1 MTALDRPHRR
11 HNPLLDE
18 WVLCSPHRL
27 QRPWQGQVEAPVP
40 ETRPAYD
47 PGCYLC
53 PGNERAGGRGNPAYT
68 STFVFDNDYPALLP
82 DTPPD
87 AGTTDGLLRAR
98 NERGVAR
105 VVCFSP
111 RHDLTLAR
119 MSEAEIR
126 GVVEAWAEQVSE
138 LGARSD
144 IRHVQV
150 FENKGPEMGASNP
163 HPHCQVWAT
172 EHVPTYATRRLATQ
186 RRHAE
191 TGGADLL
198 GDYLEQER
206 GLGERI
212 VCENESWTLL
222 VPFWAVWPFETMLVP
237 RRHVADLPGLHPDER
252 DGLADILGR
261 LSRRYDN
268 LFQRPFPYSMAWHG
282 RPTDGAEHPYWRL
295 HASWYPPLL
304 RSATVRKFIV
314 GYELAAEPQ
323 RDLTPEQAAAR
334 LREMP
339 ERHYMES

>member
-1 MTALDRPHRR
+1 MARLDLPHRR
-11 HNPLLDE
+11 YNPLLDE
-18 WVLCSPHRL
+18 WVLCSPQRL
-27 QRPWQGQVEAPVP
+27 QRPWQGQVEPAAS
-40 ETRPAYD
+40 EARPAHD

-53 PGNERAGGRGNPAYT
+53 PGNARAGGQRNPDYG
-68 STFVFDNDYPALLP
+68 STFAFDNDYPALLP
-82 DTPPD
+82 GTPPD
-87 AGTTDGLLRAR
+87 AGRPDGLLRAR
-98 NERGVAR
+98 NERGVCR
-105 VVCFSP
+105 VLCFSP

-119 MSEAEIR
+119 MGAAEIR
-126 GVVEAWAEQVSE
+126 LVVDAWADQVRE
-138 LGARSD
+138 LGSRPE

-150 FENKGPEMGASNP
+150 FENQGPEMGASNP

-172 EHVPTYATRRLATQ
+172 EHVPTNASRRLAAQ
-186 RRHAE
+186 RRHVE

-206 GLGERI
+206 AAGERL
-212 VCENESWTLL
+212 VCENERWTLL

-237 RRHVADLPGLHPDER
+237 RRHVADLPGLDPDER
-252 DGLADILGR
+252 DALADMLVR
-261 LSRRYDN
+261 LNRRYDN
-268 LFQRPFPYSMAWHG
+268 LFRRPFPYSMAWHT

-339 ERHYMES
+339 ERHYLEG